1 MNLTDTVT
9 IITTVQDL
17 LLYAIPV
24 ILFIIM
30 IYQIGYLVGLKY
42 VHSAIK
48 RVIDYREISCP
59 TCGYY
64 CAGKGGVGCIDKPKL
79 CGIDPGSNSP
89 DSLPRK

>member
-1 MNLTDTVT
+1 MNLSDTVT
-9 IITTVQDL
+9 IVTTVQDL

-48 RVIDYREISCP
+48 RVIP
-59 TCGYY
+59 TE
-64 CAGKGGVGCIDKPKL
+64 
-79 CGIDPGSNSP
+79 GSNSP
-89 DSLPRK
+89 DSPPQK